1 MKKQG
6 SKETQ
11 FMNIFCSCLRP
22 ISSMHSEN
30 AIFKTV
36 TWWEPPVSFHV
47 LSHFHVMSFHESWR
61 FMYWVILSWWYF
73 LVMSFHGSWRFMY
86 RVIFSWCHFLVM
98 PLLIMRRFHRCRP
111 MAVSRRL
118 VALRRFTFS
127 LTYKGI

>member
-1 MKKQG
+1 
-6 SKETQ
+6 
-11 FMNIFCSCLRP
+11 MNIFCSCLRP

-36 TWWEPPVSFHV
+36 TWWKPPVSFHV

-86 RVIFSWCHFLVM
+86 RVIFSWCRYWSWGVSTDVDPWLCHGDSWRCVGLPKKINVCWYVILVVFLKFLCTCV
-98 PLLIMRRFHRCRP
+98 R
-111 MAVSRRL
+111 
-118 VALRRFTFS
+118 
-127 LTYKGI
+127 